1 MPLWQIYHPEPA
13 FSTADKRALAQKVTA
28 LYRDFC
34 RASTSTSSST
44 RCRRSAYLGGEPAD
58 DFVRVT
64 IDHIARAMDNDAEQQ
79 QFLAACTRILQPYIA
94 AHGLRWELHVDET
107 PFSLWTI
114 DGLKPP
120 APGTTAGEKWRSE
133 NRPSVWEGDEL
144 SLGISGQ
151 KSTPKR
157 GFYVSGSREKRCG
170 KGLDVEQE
178 VHHVAVFD
186 DVVFTF

>member
-13 FSTADKRALAQKVTA
+13 FSTADKRAIAQKVTA
-28 LYRDFC
+28 LYQDFLP
-34 RASTSTSSST
+34 RFYVNVFFHALPPG
-44 RCRRSAYLGGEPAD
+44 SAYLGGEPAD

-79 QFLAACTRILQPYIA
+79 QFLAACTRILHPYIA
-94 AHGLRWELHVDET
+94 ARGLRWELHVDET

-120 APGTTAGEKWRSE
+120 APGTAAGRGGARRTGPRRGRGWGES
-133 NRPSVWEGDEL
+133 GD
-144 SLGISGQ
+144 IRTK

-157 GFYVSGSREKRCG
+157 GFFCFRQRRKALRRE
-170 KGLDVEQE
+170 
-178 VHHVAVFD
+178 A
-186 DVVFTF
+186 

>member
-1 MPLWQIYHPEPA
+1 MPRFYVNVFFH
-13 FSTADKRALAQKVTA
+13 ALPPG
-28 LYRDFC
+28 
-34 RASTSTSSST
+34 
-44 RCRRSAYLGGEPAD
+44 SAYLGGEPAD

-133 NRPSVWEGDEL
+133 NRPSVWEGDGL

-151 KSTPKR
+151 KIHAEAWILRFRQP
-157 GFYVSGSREKRCG
+157 RETLREG
-170 KGLDVEQE
+170 IRR
-178 VHHVAVFD
+178 
-186 DVVFTF
+186 